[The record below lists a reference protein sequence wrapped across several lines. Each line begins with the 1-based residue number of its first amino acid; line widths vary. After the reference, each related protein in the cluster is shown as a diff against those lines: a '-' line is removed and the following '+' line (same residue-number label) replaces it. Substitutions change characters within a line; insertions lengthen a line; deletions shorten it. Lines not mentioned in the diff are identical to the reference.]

1 MHRSIVH
8 PRLAAVLLA
17 AWLLA
22 GCSAQDE
29 GVPGASPADAGAGET
44 VPGAGSAAAE
54 SPRAAATAATPP
66 AAATPTATLPSA
78 PSPTPTFTPDPTP
91 TNGNLCIQKF
101 SDLDQDGILDT
112 KEPLLPGWSFT
123 ISQGQS
129 LVTTVVTT
137 STGGVCL
144 PLPVGTYTVAEVL
157 QAGWVPTTPPSQTV
171 FIPGGTMVFLTFGN
185 HQLSEQVP
193 NPGPTATD

>member
-1 MHRSIVH
+1 MPRSIVH
-8 PRLAAVLLA
+8 LRLAAVLLA
-17 AWLLA
+17 AWILA
-22 GCSAQDE
+22 GCAAQDE
-29 GVPGASPADAGAGET
+29 SVPPASPADADAGGT
-44 VPGAGSAAAE
+44 VPVAGSAAAG
-54 SPRAAATAATPP
+54 SPGAAATAATPP
-66 AAATPTATLPSA
+66 EAATPTATPPSA
-78 PSPTPTFTPDPTP
+78 PSPTPMLAPAPTP

-112 KEPLLPGWSFT
+112 KEPLLPGWAFT

-129 LVTTVVTT
+129 LVMTAVTT
-137 STGGVCL
+137 STGGVCF

-157 QAGWVPTTPPSQTV
+157 QAGWVPTTPASQTV

-185 HQLSEQVP
+185 HQLTEQVP